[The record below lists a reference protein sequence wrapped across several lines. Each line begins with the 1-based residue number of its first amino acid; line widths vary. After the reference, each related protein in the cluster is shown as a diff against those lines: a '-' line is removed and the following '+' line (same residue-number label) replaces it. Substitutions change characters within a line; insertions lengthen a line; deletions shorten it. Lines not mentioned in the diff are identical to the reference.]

1 LIWSETANN
10 SLLVTLTMN
19 KQAKANRANAKQST
33 GPKST
38 EGKWASSQNSRKHGL
53 NIQVD
58 FESSDVY
65 VFLKFLLS
73 EEGFSSFMA
82 ADIAT
87 SLLNY
92 RRVMDAYYDVYTRSK
107 PVSDYL
113 WNVDLVE
120 FQSALMEL
128 SVGTPATSANV
139 RSSTR
144 LAARLQRNEYRQGT
158 PVVRRTVDCHKLIR
172 YRRNAISRLSKAIR
186 PA

>member
-1 LIWSETANN
+1 MPIPPKTH
-10 SLLVTLTMN
+10 T
-19 KQAKANRANAKQST
+19 NRLNAQRST
-33 GPKST
+33 GPTSA
-38 EGKWASSQNSRKHGL
+38 EGKWASSQNSRKHGM

-65 VFLKFLLS
+65 VSLKLLLS

-87 SLLNY
+87 NLLNY
-92 RRVMDAYYDVYTRSK
+92 RRVMDAYYDAYTRSK

-113 WNVDLVE
+113 RNVDLVE

-128 SVGTPATSANV
+128 SVGTPATAANV

-144 LAARLQRNEYRQGT
+144 LVARLQRNEYRQGT

-172 YRRNAISRLSKAIR
+172 YQRHAISRLSKAIR
-186 PA
+186 PS

>member
-1 LIWSETANN
+1 MPIPPKTH
-10 SLLVTLTMN
+10 T
-19 KQAKANRANAKQST
+19 NRLNAQRST
-33 GPKST
+33 GPTST
-38 EGKWASSQNSRKHGL
+38 EGKLASSQNSRKHGL

-65 VFLKFLLS
+65 VSLKLLLS

-92 RRVMDAYYDVYTRSK
+92 RRVMDAYYDAYTRSK

-113 WNVDLVE
+113 RNVDLVE

-128 SVGTPATSANV
+128 SVGTPATAANV

-144 LAARLQRNEYRQGT
+144 LVARLQRNEYRQGT

-172 YRRNAISRLSKAIR
+172 YQRHAISRLSKAIR
-186 PA
+186 PS

>member
-1 LIWSETANN
+1 MPIPPKTH
-10 SLLVTLTMN
+10 T
-19 KQAKANRANAKQST
+19 NRLNAQRST
-33 GPKST
+33 GPTST
-38 EGKWASSQNSRKHGL
+38 EGKLASSQNSRKHGL

-65 VFLKFLLS
+65 VALKLLLS
-73 EEGFSSFMA
+73 EEGFSTFMA

-107 PVSDYL
+107 PVSEYL

-128 SVGTPATSANV
+128 SVGTPATAANV
-139 RSSTR
+139 WSSTR
-144 LAARLQRNEYRQGT
+144 LVARLQRNEYRQGT
-158 PVVRRTVDCHKLIR
+158 PIVRRTVDCHKLIR
-172 YRRNAISRLSKAIR
+172 YQRHAISRLSKAIR

>member
-1 LIWSETANN
+1 
-10 SLLVTLTMN
+10 MN
-19 KQAKANRANAKQST
+19 KQAKANRANAKHST

-65 VFLKFLLS
+65 VSLKFLLS

-113 WNVDLVE
+113 GMW
-120 FQSALMEL
+120 
-128 SVGTPATSANV
+128 
-139 RSSTR
+139 
-144 LAARLQRNEYRQGT
+144 
-158 PVVRRTVDCHKLIR
+158 I
-172 YRRNAISRLSKAIR
+172 
-186 PA
+186 

>member
-1 LIWSETANN
+1 MPIPPKTH
-10 SLLVTLTMN
+10 T
-19 KQAKANRANAKQST
+19 NRRNAQRST
-33 GPKST
+33 GPTST

-65 VFLKFLLS
+65 VSLKLLLS

-120 FQSALMEL
+120 FHSALMEL
-128 SVGTPATSANV
+128 SVGTPATAANV

-144 LAARLQRNEYRQGT
+144 LVARLQRNEYRQGT
-158 PVVRRTVDCHKLIR
+158 PIVRRTVDFHKLIR
-172 YRRNAISRLSKAIR
+172 YQRHAISRLSKAIR

>member
-1 LIWSETANN
+1 MPSSPKNL
-10 SLLVTLTMN
+10 
-19 KQAKANRANAKQST
+19 ANRRNAQRST
-33 GPKST
+33 GPTST
-38 EGKWASSQNSRKHGL
+38 EGKLASSQNSRKHGL
-53 NIQVD
+53 SIQVD

-65 VFLKFLLS
+65 VSLKLLLS
-73 EEGFSSFMA
+73 EEDFSSFMA

-92 RRVMDAYYDVYTRSK
+92 RRVMDAYYDAYTRSK

-113 WNVDLVE
+113 RNVDLVE

-128 SVGTPATSANV
+128 SVGTPATAANV

-144 LAARLQRNEYRQGT
+144 LVARLQRNEYRQGT

-172 YRRNAISRLSKAIR
+172 YQRHAISRLSKAIR
-186 PA
+186 PS

>member
-1 LIWSETANN
+1 MPIPPKTH
-10 SLLVTLTMN
+10 T
-19 KQAKANRANAKQST
+19 NRRNAQRST
-33 GPKST
+33 GPTST
-38 EGKWASSQNSRKHGL
+38 EGKLASSQNSRKHDL

-58 FESSDVY
+58 FELSDVY
-65 VFLKFLLS
+65 VSLKLLLS

-120 FQSALMEL
+120 LQSALMEL
-128 SVGTPATSANV
+128 SVGTPATAANV

-144 LAARLQRNEYRQGT
+144 LVARLQRNEYRQGT
-158 PVVRRTVDCHKLIR
+158 PIVRHTVDCHKLIR
-172 YRRNAISRLSKAIR
+172 YQRNAISRVSKAIR